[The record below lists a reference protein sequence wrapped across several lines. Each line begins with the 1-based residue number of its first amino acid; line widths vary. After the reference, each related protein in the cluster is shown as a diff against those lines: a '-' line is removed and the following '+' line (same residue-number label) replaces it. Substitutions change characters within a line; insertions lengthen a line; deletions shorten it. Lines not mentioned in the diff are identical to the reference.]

1 MKTGSAKS
9 EYLVPPFKKKS
20 VNLTAIALWTEILRM
35 HRFIKVSG
43 PGLSFEVSG
52 PGLSLEVSGPG
63 LSCSGMAEVSLFAGN
78 QFLFA
83 GMIFWPFAVQTLD
96 LFDSSSW
103 RPLVSICTRQLNTV
117 ITRWT
122 VIL

>member
-1 MKTGSAKS
+1 
-9 EYLVPPFKKKS
+9 
-20 VNLTAIALWTEILRM
+20 M

-83 GMIFWPFAVQTLD
+83 GMIF
-96 LFDSSSW
+96 
-103 RPLVSICTRQLNTV
+103 
-117 ITRWT
+117 
-122 VIL
+122 